1 MITINGWDRTFEC
14 AASRKRDHLEWYQC
28 PAGTESTGLVMLRAK
43 EGGLEALGVFQL
55 LCQLHASMG
64 DRELRRA
71 GTLSRTSGRPL
82 TLEEIA
88 EKLRIPPEKIK
99 KSIDLLATPEIA
111 WISKDLPPSA
121 NHLPVDATDLP
132 PSATDLPPDD
142 HHIQTYRQ
150 TDKQTHKQEVGV
162 CVSICEEIAKAYGS
176 PPNRISNEAKRALF
190 EAHKTQSFTAD
201 DLALVVRFIA
211 KHKAGKFGKDAPK
224 IAQSASRAVEV
235 FPELLQRAEAA
246 RETITPYVAPK
257 PMQAPERDEE
267 LTAEQKAEISAGFA
281 ELKNKMRIGGKQSG

>member
-55 LCQLHASMG
+55 LCQLHATMG

-121 NHLPVDATDLP
+121 THLPLDATDLP
-132 PSATDLPPDD
+132 PSAIDLPPDD
-142 HHIQTYRQ
+142 HHIHTYRQ
-150 TDKQTHKQEVGV
+150 TEIQTHKQEVGV
-162 CVSICEEIAKAYGS
+162 CVSICSEIANAYGS

-190 EAHKTQSFTAD
+190 EAHKVQSFTGD

-246 RETITPYVAPK
+246 RETITPYQPPK
-257 PMQAPERDEE
+257 PMPTPERDEE

-281 ELKNKMRIGGKQSG
+281 ELKNKMRIGGEQDG